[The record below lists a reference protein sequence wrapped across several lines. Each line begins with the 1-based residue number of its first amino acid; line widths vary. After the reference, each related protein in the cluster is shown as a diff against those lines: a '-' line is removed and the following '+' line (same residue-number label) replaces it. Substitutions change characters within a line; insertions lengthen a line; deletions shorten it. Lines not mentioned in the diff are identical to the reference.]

1 MKDETRLW
9 LAYADENLQMARI
22 ALERGF
28 FNASLQNAQQAV
40 EKVLKAL
47 LIQRGRECPRTHSI
61 RDLVRAAATGSENH
75 LTAEECDLL
84 DSIYIPSKYPVF
96 GVLPGEFASREVCER
111 CLLIAERTTKRITSE
126 LG

>member
-28 FNASLQNAQQAV
+28 FNASLQNAQQSV

-47 LIQRGRECPRTHSI
+47 LIERGWECPRTGRLLSALKFNSAPRNATFSI
-61 RDLVRAAATGSENH
+61 RFTSPPNILFSACCQVN
-75 LTAEECDLL
+75 
-84 DSIYIPSKYPVF
+84 
-96 GVLPGEFASREVCER
+96 LPTER
-111 CLLIAERTTKRITSE
+111 SVKGAC
-126 LG
+126 